1 MSAYGDRAEEP
12 DDEAAAVEE
21 VKRELA
27 EERERGL
34 RLRADFENFRRR
46 EKRERE
52 AASAEGRRSALL
64 PFLPALD
71 ALDRAVAIES
81 GDGGLRE
88 GVALARRLL
97 LQALKEVGVEPIE
110 SVGRAFDPT
119 VHEAVAV
126 IPTGDAPPGTIV
138 REIRAGWSLAGELLR
153 AAQVEVAAPAVA
165 EPWR

>member
-1 MSAYGDRAEEP
+1 MSAYEARAEEP
-12 DDEAAAVEE
+12 DDEPGTAEQL
-21 VKRELA
+21 KRDLA

-46 EKRERE
+46 EKRERD
-52 AASAEGRRSALL
+52 AASAEGRRGALL

-71 ALDRAVAIES
+71 ALDQAVAIETADS
-81 GDGGLRE
+81 GLRE

-97 LQALKEVGVEPIE
+97 RQALKEVGVEPIE
-110 SVGRAFDPT
+110 SVGRTFDPT

-126 IPTGDAPPGTIV
+126 IPTDEAPSGKIL
-138 REIRAGWSLAGELLR
+138 REIRAGWSLGGELLR